1 MNFLSYIFYQENLAL
16 YKPTFQSTDYGR
28 YFKAATDGNMNDF
41 SVEGGHCVETK
52 DSMSHA
58 YVGVDLGG
66 LRSIERIR
74 VYAITGNKEWGLY
87 FSLLSY

>member
-1 MNFLSYIFYQENLAL
+1 
-16 YKPTFQSTDYGR
+16 
-28 YFKAATDGNMNDF
+28 MNDF

-58 YVGVDLGG
+58 YIGVDLGG

-74 VYAITGNKEWGLY
+74 VHAITGNKEWGLY
-87 FSLLSY
+87 FFLLSYR